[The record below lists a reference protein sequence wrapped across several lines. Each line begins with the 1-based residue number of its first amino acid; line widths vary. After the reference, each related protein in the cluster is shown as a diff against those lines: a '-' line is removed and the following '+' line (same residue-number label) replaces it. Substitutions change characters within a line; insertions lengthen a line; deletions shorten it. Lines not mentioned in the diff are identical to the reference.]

1 MPDEL
6 AGFVP
11 HRSRA
16 KEDGCACI
24 DLWVGGADA
33 QAVLPPLEY
42 AFGGPTTAG

>member
-11 HRSRA
+11 QRTDARV
-16 KEDGCACI
+16 I

-33 QAVLPPLEY
+33 QAVPPPLEY
-42 AFGGPTTAG
+42 AFGGPETAG